1 MNVFFVSG
9 IDTGI
14 GKTVATG
21 VFAKK
26 LAEKGANPIT
36 QKLIQTG
43 CEGISEDI
51 LEHRKVMGIPLTPED
66 RDFTTCPYVLKYP
79 ASPHLSCAMEG
90 VKIDY
95 SKIDACTKILSE
107 RYSHVIIEGA
117 GGLMVPLEEN
127 YLTADF
133 ISDRKIPLILVV
145 SSRLGSLNH
154 ALLNFEVCKLRDIS
168 VCGIIY
174 NTFPKAPVEIEDST
188 RDYLKK
194 YLSKHL
200 PDAFFMEIGEQK
212 F

>member
-127 YLTADF
+127 YGGFYIRQKNSPNSCCVFAVG
-133 ISDRKIPLILVV
+133 K
-145 SSRLGSLNH
+145 
-154 ALLNFEVCKLRDIS
+154 
-168 VCGIIY
+168 
-174 NTFPKAPVEIEDST
+174 PKPC
-188 RDYLKK
+188 
-194 YLSKHL
+194 
-200 PDAFFMEIGEQK
+200 AFK